1 MQLVDENDSVFDRNL
16 NILQIE
22 HHIHIMLGNFKVVIN
37 DLWPTFLTYS
47 IIAKLKVATSN
58 SKKEQLYVKLVF
70 NYSQSYQSRITSKQ
84 LLNVFEIC
92 ATLIITDGVEIVN
105 QWNNVKNSLSTPMYP
120 L

>member
-1 MQLVDENDSVFDRNL
+1 M
-16 NILQIE
+16 
-22 HHIHIMLGNFKVVIN
+22 
-37 DLWPTFLTYS
+37 
-47 IIAKLKVATSN
+47 
-58 SKKEQLYVKLVF
+58 KLVF

-92 ATLIITDGVEIVN
+92 ETLIITDGVEIVN